1 MTEPELPER
10 LRGMPDPKSNPV
22 EKIATTIGFGL
33 LSAFI
38 PERERPQAYCTTI
51 WLDKKRSSRRSLS
64 KR

>member
-33 LSAFI
+33 QVRSSR
-38 PERERPQAYCTTI
+38 ERERPLAYCRTI
-51 WLDKKRSSRRSLS
+51 CLHKKRSSRRSLS